1 MVARFQKITRRGW
14 TAYAVADFPRDLL
27 IRLVECPDLPLRSGP
42 AETIKAGNTAL
53 VVRASLPMHAGMTS
67 VAYKRIRRKTVL
79 KKLTQAI
86 TRNRTLRTFLIG
98 HRFLQHGIETARPL
112 AVIIPSRFDVA
123 APSWLATEWVGGET
137 VANFAERITQLA
149 PSAQKSAADA
159 AAIALGTLLGK
170 MHAAG
175 ITHRDLKSQ
184 NLMLRIALTSPRV
197 AGAAANANA
206 PVREPRNRYEEEAN
220 TCVTT
225 GAAFPSHPAMTAAVI
240 DLDGAAFAGPAV
252 SLRRWKDLA
261 RLAADAES
269 WPVVCHT
276 TRMRFLVAYLHAAGL
291 KVDSK
296 SAWRCVRGYV
306 MRTTA
311 TTGSVT
317 KVFQC

>member
-1 MVARFQKITRRGW
+1 MAARFQKITRRGW

-67 VAYKRIRRKTVL
+67 VAYKRIRRKTAL

-86 TRNRTLRTFLIG
+86 TRNRTLRTFLMG

-112 AVIIPSRFDVA
+112 AVIVPSRFDVA
-123 APSWLATEWVGGET
+123 APSWLATEWVDGET
-137 VANFAERITQLA
+137 VADAATRLPQLA
-149 PSAQKSAADA
+149 PSAQKSFADA

-184 NLMLRIALTSPRV
+184 NLMLRSAVASPRV
-197 AGAAANANA
+197 AGAVAHANA
-206 PVREPRNRYEEEAN
+206 PVRDLRSQPRDEA
-220 TCVTT
+220 TPYATT
-225 GAAFPSHPAMTAAVI
+225 GAYCPSHPADEAMRAAVI

-269 WPVVCHT
+269 WPVVRHT
-276 TRMRFLVAYLHAAGL
+276 TRMRFLVAYLNAAGS
-291 KVDSK
+291 KDDPK
-296 SAWRCVRGYV
+296 SAWRRVSACV
-306 MRTTA
+306 TA
-311 TTGSVT
+311 R
-317 KVFQC
+317 QQRRAA